1 MSEYSKLIDSV
12 VSSILKREI
21 SSLSKKITAQELNK
35 RNNSLQIVINREF
48 DFVQSI
54 LENCDI
60 SKKEKNRL
68 TKKILKMYVSES
80 QKGNKINSK
89 IIKQIRKEMINEIEN
104 SEIAELEKKPKIN
117 FAEMVKKAEFESKI
131 DKMMQGQKETTNM
144 AIEKSATQKAKSIAG
159 VTSLKQ
165 NIATPMVA
173 NIKQAAKVEKA
184 ANVMKSK
191 KVKKVEETSTALI
204 IKEDKFINRLKRFAN
219 EFVRKV
225 NTAFTKSKMEPS
237 KIQAAKPEE
246 SLLSKNT
253 GSTNAFIKRV
263 YVDMKKV
270 NKIASG
276 NMSLNIA
283 GQNLKK

>member
-144 AIEKSATQKAKSIAG
+144 AIEKSAAQKAKSIAG

-173 NIKQAAKVEKA
+173 NIKQAAKVGNA